1 MGRRRSLEPYEPC
14 NPSSLAW
21 GRFRSA
27 SRGANRALET
37 APVKRELRQRL
48 REGLARLS
56 PEELHERGVA
66 ACRLLLEQPEY
77 GRSEALMIFLSTA
90 QEVDTSQIALQAW
103 NDRKR
108 VLAPL
113 VNWDQRRMLP
123 VEIRSLTTDVRDGPM
138 GVRQPVGGRPIPLQE
153 IDLVIVPGLGFDE
166 QGNRLGRGRG
176 FYDRFLS
183 HKEFRGIPC
192 GLCLESQVVERL
204 PTNEL
209 DMPVKMLVTDQDV
222 RRFKPDTQP

>member
-1 MGRRRSLEPYEPC
+1 M
-14 NPSSLAW
+14 
-21 GRFRSA
+21 
-27 SRGANRALET
+27 
-37 APVKRELRQRL
+37 
-48 REGLARLS
+48 REGLTALS
-56 PEELHERGVA
+56 AEELHERSVA

-77 GRSEALMIFLSTA
+77 QRAEILMIFLSTPH
-90 QEVDTSQIALQAW
+90 EVDTSQIALQAW

-108 VLAPL
+108 VVAPL

-138 GVRQPVGGRPIPLQE
+138 GVRQPVGGLPIPLQE
-153 IDLVIVPGLGFDE
+153 IELAIVPGLGFDE

-183 HKEFRGIPC
+183 HKEFRGTPC
-192 GLCLESQVVERL
+192 GLCFELQVVERV

-209 DMPVKMLVTDQDV
+209 DMPVRMLVTDQTV
-222 RRFKPDTQP
+222 RRFKPDRSEPRP